1 MAIVIKEIHVKM
13 TVDRSPN
20 VKPEITDDLIRTIRQ
35 EVLKEI
41 NNQQYTKQP
50 VNRKER

>member
-13 TVDRSPN
+13 TVDRLPN
-20 VKPEITDDLIRTIRQ
+20 VKSEITDDLIRTIRQ

-41 NNQQYTKQP
+41 NCQQYRKQAI
-50 VNRKER
+50 NRKER

>member
-13 TVDRSPN
+13 TVDRLPN
-20 VKPEITDDLIRTIRQ
+20 ARQEITNELIQTVKQ

-41 NNQQYTKQP
+41 NYMQLKKQP
-50 VNRKER
+50 ANRKER